1 MKTLQALINRN
12 RKLFFRDRG
21 MLFSSLIT
29 PVILIVLYA
38 TFLAKVY
45 KDSFTSYLPK
55 ILHVSEKLIDGAVAS
70 KLGAALIAVSC
81 VTVTF
86 CVNLT
91 MVQDKASGAR
101 KDFDVS
107 PVKRPVLYLGYFC
120 ATVLNSLMV
129 NVLALVLCLF
139 YIGKMGW
146 YLSATDLAWMV
157 LDVLLLVLFGAVLSS
172 IICYPLK
179 TQGQMSAVG
188 TIVSA
193 GYGFICGAYMP
204 VSNFGDGL
212 QKLLSY
218 LPGTYG
224 TSLLKNHMLRGVFA
238 QMKEDGFPKQSV
250 TEIAK
255 SLDCLPVFRGEVV
268 STQEMIAVMAASIL
282 ILGAVYLVMTAIF
295 VKRNTVKS

>member
-1 MKTLQALINRN
+1 MKTLQALINSN

-70 KLGAALIAVSC
+70 QLGAALLAVSC

-120 ATVLNSLMV
+120 ATVFNSLMV
-129 NVLALVLCLF
+129 NILALVLCLF

-212 QKLLSY
+212 QKFLSY
-218 LPGTYG
+218 LPGMYG

-250 TEIAK
+250 TEIEK
-255 SLDCLPVFRGEVV
+255 SLDCRPVFRGEVV

>member
-1 MKTLQALINRN
+1 M
-12 RKLFFRDRG
+12 FF
-21 MLFSSLIT
+21 SALIT
-29 PVILIVLYA
+29 PFILIVLYV

-45 KDSFTSYLPK
+45 KDSFVTAFPEGFY
-55 ILHVSEKLIDGAVAS
+55 IADNLIDGTVAS
-70 KLGAALIAVSC
+70 QLVAALLAVSC

-101 KDFDVS
+101 KDFNVS
-107 PVKRPVLYLGYFC
+107 PVSCSKIYLGYFL

-129 NVLALVLCLF
+129 NGLALVIGLI

-146 YLSATDLAWMV
+146 YLSNV
-157 LDVLLLVLFGAVLSS
+157 DVIWIIFDEVLLVLFGSALSS
-172 IICYPLK
+172 IISYPLT

-204 VSNFGDGL
+204 ISNFGSGL
-212 QKLLSY
+212 QKVLSY

-224 TSLLKNHMLRGVFA
+224 TSLLKNHMLRGIFTEMESENLPDGLIAAV
-238 QMKEDGFPKQSV
+238 KE
-250 TEIAK
+250 
-255 SLDCLPVFRGEVV
+255 SLDCSPQFHGKVVNVTQMVFIMVG
-268 STQEMIAVMAASIL
+268 SIL
-282 ILGAVYLVMTAIF
+282 VLGIIFLLITILDE
-295 VKRNTVKS
+295 KRKRL

>member
-70 KLGAALIAVSC
+70 QLGAALLAVSC

-120 ATVLNSLMV
+120 ATVFNSLMV

-268 STQEMIAVMAASIL
+268 STQDMIAVMAASIL

>member
-12 RKLFFRDRG
+12 QKLFFRDRG

-70 KLGAALIAVSC
+70 QLGAALLAVSC

-139 YIGKMGW
+139 YIRKMGW

-212 QKLLSY
+212 QKFLSY

-250 TEIAK
+250 TEIVK
-255 SLDCLPVFRGEVV
+255 NLDCRPMFRGEVV

-282 ILGAVYLVMTAIF
+282 ILGAIYLVVTAIF
-295 VKRNTVKS
+295 IKRNTVKS